1 MYKVKFRSYE
11 CKICKTKYASSGS
24 LWGHNKKFHSNENS
38 HNIVTDIST
47 NNSYSHDLVIND
59 NNIENDNINIVINDS
74 NNSHNITV
82 NENDLKHNSHNITTN
97 ENESVIAE
105 NNTSKKYNCRLCS
118 KNFCCLQNRWRHEKN
133 VKPIV
138 ILIF

>member
-59 NNIENDNINIVINDS
+59 NNIENDS
-74 NNSHNITV
+74 K
-82 NENDLKHNSHNITTN
+82 NENDDENFLQQVKSWKLKELKFYCKKNGLTETGTKDILY
-97 ENESVIAE
+97 EKI
-105 NNTSKKYNCRLCS
+105 KKYIIS
-118 KNFCCLQNRWRHEKN
+118 KTKI
-133 VKPIV
+133 K
-138 ILIF
+138 